1 MKIVINLGQLNKA
14 SNSRGIG
21 VYTRELI
28 TALSKKYI
36 SDTILTDLTHDNQ
49 PDIIHYP
56 YFDPFFR
63 TLAIT
68 GIPTVVTIHDL
79 IPLRFSAHFPVG
91 MKGKINWWYQKRAI
105 QKATHIITDSL
116 SSKNDIIKIVG
127 VDSDKISIVPLG
139 PNHTQKIRT
148 HLSKKIATSYSLPK
162 KYLLYVGDINWNK
175 NVTGLIK
182 SFSELEDKSLHLILV
197 GKVFSDKPD
206 IPEYRSIMEA
216 ITHSG
221 KADKI
226 IQLGFVP
233 SHHLSVLYQSAT
245 IYVQPSWY
253 EGFGLPILEA
263 MKFGCPVA
271 SSNRGSLSEVGGD
284 AVLYF
289 DPKNGMT
296 EAINRLLKSSQ
307 LRKELSEKG
316 IEQAKNFTWEKT
328 AILTHAV
335 YEKVLSDRA

>member
-1 MKIVINLGQLNKA
+1 MKIAINLGQLNKA

-28 TALSKKYI
+28 TALGKKYI
-36 SDTILTDLTHDNQ
+36 SDTILTDLSRAEQ
-49 PDIIHYP
+49 PDVIHYP

-63 TLAIT
+63 TLVVT
-68 GIPTVVTIHDL
+68 NIPTVVTIHDL
-79 IPLRFSAHFPVG
+79 IPLRFPAHFPVG
-91 MKGKINWWYQKRAI
+91 IKGKINWWYQKRAI
-105 QKATHIITDSL
+105 QKVSHIITDSL

-127 VDSDKISIVPLG
+127 VDSEKISVVPLG
-139 PNHTQKIRT
+139 PNHTQKIRAT
-148 HLSKKIATSYSLPK
+148 LSKKIATSYSLPK

-206 IPEYRSIMEA
+206 IPEYLTITEA
-216 ITHSG
+216 IARSR

-233 SHHLSVLYQSAT
+233 SHHLSVLYQLAT

-271 SSNRGSLSEVGGD
+271 SSDRGSLSEVGGD

-289 DPKNGMT
+289 DPKTGMT
-296 EAINRLLKSSQ
+296 EAIKKLLNSGP

-316 IEQAKNFTWEKT
+316 IQQAKNFTWEKT

-335 YEKVLSDRA
+335 YEKVLSNRA